1 MESGGLV
8 PGATNIGHDDQTYHT
23 FDTCLL
29 PSPPYAVIFPE
40 CWSEPPS
47 PGRCSRPILRTAHVL
62 SLPVPSDT
70 AHDRSLPQVNLD
82 ASPIIPAAERP
93 PSYNLVGRTT
103 EPRHS
108 SHSRFF
114 TPHPLAPR
122 RGHHAFLRRC
132 RRRDRLGRL
141 EDPSAL
147 PGQVTIGRDSGPCPE
162 IVVVRRVRDLVVGH
176 DVVLT
181 PAPGNLEQLFDRD
194 AWGFHDELAQQYG
207 PIVKLNAVLGVR
219 TSSIRSPACHS
230 VVRPSRTNG
239 FTSSTLPR
247 YAASSSRSRARTT
260 KSPGLSS
267 ASPTL
272 APAYS
277 QPILIDV

>member
-1 MESGGLV
+1 MLS
-8 PGATNIGHDDQTYHT
+8 
-23 FDTCLL
+23 
-29 PSPPYAVIFPE
+29 YAVVAAAIA
-40 CWSEPPS
+40 WVVWK
-47 PGRCSRPILRTAHVL
+47 ILRPYLVRSPLVVIPGPARKSVL
-62 SLPVPSDT
+62 SG
-70 AHDRSLPQVNLD
+70 
-82 ASPIIPAAERP
+82 E
-93 PSYNLVGRTT
+93 
-103 EPRHS
+103 
-108 SHSRFF
+108 F
-114 TPHPLAPR
+114 
-122 RGHHAFLRRC
+122 
-132 RRRDRLGRL
+132 
-141 EDPSAL
+141 
-147 PGQVTIGRDSGPCPE
+147 VTLFADC
-162 IVVVRRVRDLVVGH
+162 

-230 VVRPSRTNG
+230 VVRPFRTNG